1 LLFLKRGKA
10 IAHTNFS
17 PLPSTFL
24 LSSSPTKANSGEV
37 RVRVKIMMLEVRGL
51 RGGSAN
57 HRGRVDRPT
66 EASGADR
73 MAEDSGCGQCRDRES
88 TEKEATTNDGGR
100 LTEVTLEK
108 KYPMLYVYRVELLI

>member
-1 LLFLKRGKA
+1 
-10 IAHTNFS
+10 
-17 PLPSTFL
+17 
-24 LSSSPTKANSGEV
+24 
-37 RVRVKIMMLEVRGL
+37 
-51 RGGSAN
+51 
-57 HRGRVDRPT
+57 
-66 EASGADR
+66 